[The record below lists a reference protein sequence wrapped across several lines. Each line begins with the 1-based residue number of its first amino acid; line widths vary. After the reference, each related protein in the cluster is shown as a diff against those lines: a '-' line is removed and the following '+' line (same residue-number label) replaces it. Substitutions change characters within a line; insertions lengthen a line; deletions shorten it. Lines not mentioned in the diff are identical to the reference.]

1 MPLSSFQ
8 SRVLRLL
15 AAHRNP
21 ESFVA
26 GASPLA
32 REGSRFSK
40 DIDVFHD
47 RETALQEAVTADT
60 AALEQASFAIEW
72 VRRLPTIFTAIVRER
87 DDGTLIEWVVDSAYR
102 FFPAVRDE
110 LFGYVLHPA
119 DIATN
124 KALAAAGRREPRD
137 IVDLLAIHERY
148 LPLGA
153 VLWAACAKDLGFS
166 PEGLIAE
173 IRRNARYQQADYD
186 RLENETPID
195 AAATSRALHA
205 ALNEADAFVRSMPAG
220 KEGLLFLDG
229 NGHPVQPDPAR
240 IESYAA
246 HGGHERGHWP
256 SSPEISRAMLERYAS

>member
-1 MPLSSFQ
+1 
-8 SRVLRLL
+8 LRLL

-26 GASPLA
+26 GATPLA
-32 REGSRFSK
+32 REGPRFSK

-47 RETALQEAVTADT
+47 RENAMQEAVNADT
-60 AALEQASFAIEW
+60 AVLEQEGLSIEW
-72 VRRLPTIFTAIVRER
+72 IRRFPTIFTAIVRNG
-87 DDGTLIEWVVDSAYR
+87 DGGTLLEWVVDSAYR
-102 FFPAVRDE
+102 FFPAIQDE

-137 IVDLLAIHERY
+137 IIDLLAIHERY
-148 LPLGA
+148 LLLGA
-153 VLWAACAKDLGFS
+153 VVWAACAKDPGFS

-195 AAATSRALHA
+195 AAATSRALRS
-205 ALNEADAFVRSMPAG
+205 ALDDADAFVRSMPAG
-220 KEGLLFLDG
+220 KEGLLFLDRSG
-229 NGHPVQPDPAR
+229 RPVQPDPAR
-240 IESYAA
+240 LDGCVA
-246 HGGHERGHWP
+246 HGGQERGHWP
-256 SSPEISRAMLERYAS
+256 SSPEISRAMLEHYNQ